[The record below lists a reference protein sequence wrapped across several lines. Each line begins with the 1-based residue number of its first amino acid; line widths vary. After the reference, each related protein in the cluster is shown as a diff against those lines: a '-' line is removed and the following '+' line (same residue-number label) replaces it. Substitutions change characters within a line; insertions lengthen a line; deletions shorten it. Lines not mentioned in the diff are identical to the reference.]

1 MKLILCVDDKGGL
14 AFNHRRQSRDRVLNE
29 HILMHCGMHRLWI
42 SPYTAKLFGADT
54 AVRLCIAEDCL
65 ERAEEDDY
73 CFAEVYNPA
82 PYLNKVQQ
90 VILYHWNRVYP
101 ADRYFTLPETGW
113 TKQSET
119 EFAGSSH
126 EKITEEVFV
135 KCEN

>member
-73 CFAEVYNPA
+73 CFAEVHNPA

-113 TKQSET
+113 TKR
-119 EFAGSSH
+119 ARPNLPVPRM
-126 EKITEEVFV
+126 K
-135 KCEN
+135 K

>member
-29 HILMHCGMHRLWI
+29 RILMHCGMHRLWI

-73 CFAEVYNPA
+73 CFAEVHNPA
-82 PYLNKVQQ
+82 PYLNRGAAGDIISLESCLSRRPVF
-90 VILYHWNRVYP
+90 HPAGNRMDK
-101 ADRYFTLPETGW
+101 AERDRICRFL
-113 TKQSET
+113 
-119 EFAGSSH
+119 A
-126 EKITEEVFV
+126 
-135 KCEN
+135 

>member
-29 HILMHCGMHRLWI
+29 HILMHCGMHRL
-42 SPYTAKLFGADT
+42 
-54 AVRLCIAEDCL
+54 CIAEDCL

-73 CFAEVYNPA
+73 CFAEVHNPA

>member
-29 HILMHCGMHRLWI
+29 RILMHCGMHRLWI

-73 CFAEVYNPA
+73 CFAEVHNPA
-82 PYLNKVQQ
+82 PYLNRVQHITGIVSIPPTGISPCRKPDGQ
-90 VILYHWNRVYP
+90 SRARPN
-101 ADRYFTLPETGW
+101 LPVPRM
-113 TKQSET
+113 K
-119 EFAGSSH
+119 
-126 EKITEEVFV
+126 K
-135 KCEN
+135 

>member
-73 CFAEVYNPA
+73 CFAEVHNPA
-82 PYLNKVQQ
+82 PYLNRVQQ
-90 VILYHWNRVYP
+90 VIVYHWNRDYP

-113 TKQSET
+113 MKQSET

>member
-73 CFAEVYNPA
+73 CFAEVHNPA
-82 PYLNKVQQ
+82 PYLNKVEDA
-90 VILYHWNRVYP
+90 LWHCTP
-101 ADRYFTLPETGW
+101 FTIRP
-113 TKQSET
+113 
-119 EFAGSSH
+119 
-126 EKITEEVFV
+126 VFRPLMAHRSAPSTL
-135 KCEN
+135 

>member
-29 HILMHCGMHRLWI
+29 RILMHCGMHRLWI

-73 CFAEVYNPA
+73 CFAEVHNPA
-82 PYLNKVQQ
+82 PYLNRVQQ

-101 ADRYFTLPETGW
+101 ADRYFTLPETG
-113 TKQSET
+113 
-119 EFAGSSH
+119 
-126 EKITEEVFV
+126 
-135 KCEN
+135 

>member
-65 ERAEEDDY
+65 ERAAEDDY
-73 CFAEVYNPA
+73 CFAEVHDPA
-82 PYLNKVQQ
+82 PYLNWVQ
-90 VILYHWNRVYP
+90 
-101 ADRYFTLPETGW
+101 
-113 TKQSET
+113 
-119 EFAGSSH
+119 
-126 EKITEEVFV
+126 
-135 KCEN
+135 

>member
-1 MKLILCVDDKGGL
+1 
-14 AFNHRRQSRDRVLNE
+14 
-29 HILMHCGMHRLWI
+29 MHCGMHRLWI

-65 ERAEEDDY
+65 ERAAEDDY
-73 CFAEVYNPA
+73 CFAEVHDPA
-82 PYLNKVQQ
+82 PYLNRVQQ

>member
-42 SPYTAKLFGADT
+42 SPYTAKLFGEDT

-65 ERAEEDDY
+65 ERAAEDDY
-73 CFAEVYNPA
+73 CFAEVHDPA
-82 PYLNKVQQ
+82 PYLNRVQQ
-90 VILYHWNRVYP
+90 VIVYHWNRVYP

-113 TKQSET
+113 MKQSET

>member
-29 HILMHCGMHRLWI
+29 RILMHCGMHRLWI

-73 CFAEVYNPA
+73 CFAEVHNPA
-82 PYLNKVQQ
+82 PYLNRVQQ

-101 ADRYFTLPETGW
+101 ADRYFDLQLGSGQWHLVGT
-113 TKQSET
+113 S
-119 EFAGSSH
+119 EFAGHSH
-126 EKITEEVFV
+126 DMITMEVY
-135 KCEN
+135 ER

>member
-29 HILMHCGMHRLWI
+29 RILMHCGIHRLWI

-73 CFAEVYNPA
+73 CFAEVHNPA
-82 PYLNKVQQ
+82 PYLNRVQQ

-101 ADRYFTLPETGW
+101 ADRYFDLQLGSGQWHLVGT
-113 TKQSET
+113 S
-119 EFAGSSH
+119 EFAGHSH
-126 EKITEEVFV
+126 DLITMEVY
-135 KCEN
+135 ER

>member
-65 ERAEEDDY
+65 ERAAEDDY
-73 CFAEVYNPA
+73 CFAEVHDPA
-82 PYLNKVQQ
+82 PYLNRVQQ
-90 VILYHWNRVYP
+90 VIVYHWNRVFP
-101 ADRYFTLPETGW
+101 PNGISPFRKPDGQSKARPNLPVPRMR
-113 TKQSET
+113 K
-119 EFAGSSH
+119 
-126 EKITEEVFV
+126 
-135 KCEN
+135 

>member
-29 HILMHCGMHRLWI
+29 RILMHCGMHRLWI

-73 CFAEVYNPA
+73 CFAEVHNPA
-82 PYLNKVQQ
+82 PYLNRVQQ

-101 ADRYFTLPETGW
+101 ADPVFHP
-113 TKQSET
+113 
-119 EFAGSSH
+119 AGNRMDKAERDRICRFLSWKKYRGS
-126 EKITEEVFV
+126 I
-135 KCEN
+135 C

>member
-29 HILMHCGMHRLWI
+29 RILMHCGMHRLWI

-73 CFAEVYNPA
+73 CFAEVHNPCT
-82 PYLNKVQQ
+82 
-90 VILYHWNRVYP
+90 IL
-101 ADRYFTLPETGW
+101 
-113 TKQSET
+113 KQSA
-119 EFAGSSH
+119 AGDIISLESCLSRRP
-126 EKITEEVFV
+126 VFHPAGNRMD
-135 KCEN
+135 KAERDRICRFLSWKK